1 MVLVDENF
9 KDNFNKDAYIAL
21 GSFDGLHKGHL
32 TLINKVIELSKKND
46 GLSMVYTFKNHP
58 LEIID
63 ESKAPKVIMDNDE
76 KVSILEKEGIDI
88 SCLAKF
94 DKKLMS
100 IEPEEFI
107 KTIIKKFNVKGIVV
121 GFNYKFGFKNKGDV
135 NLLKDLSKK
144 LNFDLYVMNALEDEG
159 VVVSSTFIRKLIK
172 DGEINKATELLT
184 RPYSIKGEVIHGK
197 QLGRTIGFP
206 TANLKTTEN
215 TVLPAMGVYYT
226 NVELDG
232 QIYKGITSVGNNPTV
247 NGKTITVETNI
258 LGFSGDIYGKQIRVY
273 FIERIRGNVK
283 FNSLDELKN
292 QLKNDKKFAEQRN
305 FKIIL

>member
-1 MVLVDENF
+1 MILVDENF
-9 KDNFNKDAYIAL
+9 NGNFNKDVYVAL

-32 TLINKVIELSKKND
+32 TLINKVVELSKKND

-76 KVSILEKEGIDI
+76 KLNILEKEGINI
-88 SCLAKF
+88 SCLVKF
-94 DKKLMS
+94 DKKFML

-107 KTIIKKFNVKGIVV
+107 REIIEKFNVKAIVV

-135 NLLKDLSKK
+135 NLLRDLSEK
-144 LNFDLYVMNALEDEG
+144 LNFDLYVMSALEDEG
-159 VVVSSTFIRKLIK
+159 VVISSTFIRGLIK
-172 DGEINKATELLT
+172 DGEINRATELLT

-206 TANLKTTEN
+206 TANLNITAN

-232 QIYKGITSVGNNPTV
+232 EIYRGITSVGNNPTV

-258 LGFSGDIYGKQIRVY
+258 LDFSGDIYGKEIRVY
-273 FIERIRGNVK
+273 FIERMRGNVK

-292 QLKNDKKFAEQRN
+292 QLKSDKNFAEQRK

>member
-1 MVLVDENF
+1 MILVDENF
-9 KDNFNKDAYIAL
+9 NGNFNKDVYVAL

-32 TLINKVIELSKKND
+32 TLINKVVELSKEND

-63 ESKAPKVIMDNDE
+63 ESKAPKVIMDNEE
-76 KVSILEKEGIDI
+76 KINILEKEGIDI
-88 SCLAKF
+88 SCLVKF
-94 DKKLMS
+94 DKKFML

-107 KTIIKKFNVKGIVV
+107 KEIIEKFNVKAIVV

-135 NLLKDLSKK
+135 NLLKDLSEK
-144 LNFDLYVMNALEDEG
+144 LNFDLYVMSALEDEG
-159 VVVSSTFIRKLIK
+159 VVISSTFIRGLIK
-172 DGEINKATELLT
+172 DGEINRATELLT

-206 TANLKTTEN
+206 TANLNITAN

-232 QIYKGITSVGNNPTV
+232 EIYKGITSVGNNPTV

-258 LGFSGDIYGKQIRVY
+258 LDFSGDIYGKEIRVY
-273 FIERIRGNVK
+273 FIERMRGNVK

-292 QLKNDKKFAEQRN
+292 QLKSDKNFAEQRKI
-305 FKIIL
+305 KIIL

>member
-1 MVLVDENF
+1 MILVDENF
-9 KDNFNKDAYIAL
+9 NGNFNKDVYVAL

-32 TLINKVIELSKKND
+32 TLVNKVVELSKKND

-76 KVSILEKEGIDI
+76 KLNILEKEGINI
-88 SCLAKF
+88 SCLVKF
-94 DKKLMS
+94 DKKFML

-107 KTIIKKFNVKGIVV
+107 REIIEKFNVKAIVV

-135 NLLKDLSKK
+135 NLLRDLSEK
-144 LNFDLYVMNALEDEG
+144 LNFDLYVMSALEDEG
-159 VVVSSTFIRKLIK
+159 VVISSTFIRGLIK
-172 DGEINKATELLT
+172 DGEINRVTELLT

-206 TANLKTTEN
+206 TANLNITAN

-232 QIYKGITSVGNNPTV
+232 EIYRGITSVGNNPTV

-258 LGFSGDIYGKQIRVY
+258 LDFSGDIYGKEIRVY
-273 FIERIRGNVK
+273 FIERMRGNVK

-292 QLKNDKKFAEQRN
+292 QLKSDKNFAEQRK

>member
-1 MVLVDENF
+1 MILVDENF
-9 KDNFNKDAYIAL
+9 NGNFNKDVYVAL

-32 TLINKVIELSKKND
+32 TLINKVVELSKKND

-76 KVSILEKEGIDI
+76 KLNILEKEGIDI
-88 SCLAKF
+88 SCLVKF
-94 DKKLMS
+94 DKKFML

-107 KTIIKKFNVKGIVV
+107 REIIEKFNVKAIVV

-135 NLLKDLSKK
+135 NLLRDLSEK
-144 LNFDLYVMNALEDEG
+144 LNFDLYVMSALEDEG
-159 VVVSSTFIRKLIK
+159 VVISSTFIRGLIK
-172 DGEINKATELLT
+172 DGEINRATELLT

-206 TANLKTTEN
+206 TANLNITAN

-232 QIYKGITSVGNNPTV
+232 EIYRGITSVGNNPTV

-258 LGFSGDIYGKQIRVY
+258 LDFSGDIYGKEIRVY
-273 FIERIRGNVK
+273 FIERMRGNVK

-292 QLKNDKKFAEQRN
+292 QLKSDKNFAEQRK